1 MLLERRH
8 LPLFLVTFTLAVGY
22 AFIYSLTAVIRSRF
36 GISETGI
43 GWIGGIGFAAGFLSM
58 VSLSRYADRGYT
70 KAMLRAGVALVLL
83 GNAGMIFASDLA
95 GFLASRTLLG
105 LGGGLFMP
113 AVRRLVVLS
122 DPERAGERLGAMA
135 AFDMAGFLAGPV
147 LATFFYELGGL
158 RAAFAALAGLTLL
171 VAIPVVRFRVEDAPQ
186 DLPELSRERP
196 IRALLALGPV
206 RGVVLCTVA
215 FYTTVGVF
223 EAIWSIFLDDLGA
236 SQRYIALTLTLFAIP
251 MLFVPIYGGRL
262 AQRLGPLRVT
272 AWSLGAAIPFMTLY
286 GELTDLAALGVLCVV
301 HAIADSFTMPAL
313 QLGIAQASPRRHLGT
328 GQGLV
333 GATGQAVAAVTAI
346 GSGAVYEFQG
356 AAVLFSGSAAI
367 MLVLLVGGLWQG
379 RALMVPP
386 AAEPA

>member
-1 MLLERRH
+1 MLLERRYI
-8 LPLFLVTFTLAVGY
+8 PLFLVTFTVAVGY

-43 GWIGGIGFAAGFLSM
+43 GWIGGIGFAAGFVSM
-58 VSLSRYADRGYT
+58 VSLSRYADRGHT
-70 KAMLRAGVALVLL
+70 KAMLRTGVGLVLL
-83 GNAGMIFASDLA
+83 GNVGMIFASDLA
-95 GFLASRTLLG
+95 GFLASRMLLG

-147 LATFFYELGGL
+147 FATFFYELGGL
-158 RAAFAALAGLTLL
+158 RAAFAALAALSFL
-171 VAIPVVRFRVEDAPQ
+171 VAIPVLRFRFDEAPVAAGEIS
-186 DLPELSRERP
+186 PERP
-196 IRALLALGPV
+196 IRLLLASGPV
-206 RGVVLCTVA
+206 RGIVLCTIA

-251 MLFVPIYGGRL
+251 MLVVPIYGGRL

-272 AWSLGAAIPFMTLY
+272 AWSLGAAVPFMTLY
-286 GELTDLAALGVLCVV
+286 GGMTDLTALGVLCVV
-301 HAIADSFTMPAL
+301 HAIADSFTMPSL
-313 QLGIAQASPRRHLGT
+313 QLGIAQASPRRHLAS

-346 GSGAVYEFQG
+346 ASGSVYQFQG
-356 AAVLFSGSAAI
+356 AAVLFSGSAAV
-367 MLVLLVGGLWQG
+367 MLALLVAGLWQG
-379 RALMVPP
+379 RTLMAPP
-386 AAEPA
+386 NAKVA

>member
-1 MLLERRH
+1 MLLERRY

-43 GWIGGIGFAAGFLSM
+43 GWIGGIGFAAGFVSM
-58 VSLSRYADRGYT
+58 VSLSRYADRGHT
-70 KAMLRAGVALVLL
+70 KVMLRVGVGLVLL
-83 GNAGMIFASDLA
+83 GNAGMIFASDLS

-105 LGGGLFMP
+105 LGGGLFTP

-147 LATFFYELGGL
+147 LATLFYELGGL
-158 RAAFAALAGLTLL
+158 RAAFAALTALVVL
-171 VAIPVVRFRVEDAPQ
+171 VAIPVLRFRFEDAPEAAGP
-186 DLPELSRERP
+186 DGRERP
-196 IRALLALGPV
+196 VRDLFARAPV
-206 RGVVLCTVA
+206 RGVLLCTIA

-223 EAIWSIFLDDLGA
+223 EAIWAVFLDDLGA

-262 AQRLGPLRVT
+262 AQRHGPLRVA
-272 AWSLGAAIPFMTLY
+272 AWSVGAAIPFMTLY
-286 GELTDLAALGVLCVV
+286 GGLTDLTALGLLCVV
-301 HAIADSFTMPAL
+301 HAVADSFTLPSL
-313 QLGIAQASPRRHLGT
+313 QLGIAQAAPRRHLAS

-346 GSGAVYEFQG
+346 GSGAVYQFQG
-356 AAVLFSGSAAI
+356 AATLFVGSAAI
-367 MLVLLVGGLWQG
+367 MLVLLVAGLRQG
-379 RALMVPP
+379 RALMVP
-386 AAEPA
+386 AAPEPV

>member
-1 MLLERRH
+1 MLLERRY

-70 KAMLRAGVALVLL
+70 KTMLRAGVALVVL

-186 DLPELSRERP
+186 DLPELSPERP
-196 IRALLALGPV
+196 MRALLALGPV

-272 AWSLGAAIPFMTLY
+272 AWSLGVAIPFMTLY

-313 QLGIAQASPRRHLGT
+313 QLGIAQASPRRHLGS

-356 AAVLFSGSAAI
+356 AAVLFTGSAAI
-367 MLVLLVGGLWQG
+367 MLVLLAGGLWQG
-379 RALMVPP
+379 RSLMVPP

>member
-1 MLLERRH
+1 MLLERRY

-22 AFIYSLTAVIRSRF
+22 AFIYSLTAVIRSQF
-36 GISETGI
+36 GISEAGI

-58 VSLSRYADRGYT
+58 VSLSRYADRGHT
-70 KAMLRAGVALVLL
+70 KVMLRTGVALVFL

-105 LGGGLFMP
+105 LGAGLFTP
-113 AVRRLVVLS
+113 ALRRLVVLS
-122 DPERAGERLGAMA
+122 DPDRAGERLGALA

-147 LATFFYELGGL
+147 LATLFYELGGL
-158 RAAFAALAGLTLL
+158 RVAFAALAGLVLL
-171 VAIPVVRFRVEDAPQ
+171 VAIPVLRFRFDDAPVT
-186 DLPELSRERP
+186 SIGASSERP
-196 IRALLALGPV
+196 IRDLLALSPV
-206 RGVVLCTVA
+206 RGVILCTVA

-223 EAIWSIFLDDLGA
+223 EAIWAVFLDDLGA

-262 AQRLGPLRVT
+262 AQRLGPLRVA
-272 AWSLGAAIPFMTLY
+272 AWSLGAAIPFMMLY

-301 HAIADSFTMPAL
+301 HAIADSFTMPSL
-313 QLGIAQASPRRHLGT
+313 QLGIAQAAPRRHLAS

-333 GATGQAVAAVTAI
+333 GATGQAVAAITAI
-346 GSGAVYEFQG
+346 GSGTVYQFQG
-356 AAVLFSGSAAI
+356 ATVLFAGSAGI
-367 MLVLLVGGLWQG
+367 MLVLLAGGLWQG
-379 RALMVPP
+379 RALMAPP